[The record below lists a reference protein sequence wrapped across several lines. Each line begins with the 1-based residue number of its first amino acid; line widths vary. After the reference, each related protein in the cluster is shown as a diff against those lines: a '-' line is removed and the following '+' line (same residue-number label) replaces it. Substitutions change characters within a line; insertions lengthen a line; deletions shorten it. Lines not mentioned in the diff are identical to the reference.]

1 MKNWKRLLA
10 LCLSGAMALSLSACG
25 GGDSSES
32 ASPSPA
38 PSSEASGQPDPSA
51 SPAIEADLSQ
61 DVLEFSAGISPTD
74 TLLTINGTE
83 VHADLFLYMLA
94 MNCMN
99 IQQYLPFIG
108 QTMEQVGPT
117 MLEETVSMAVQQ
129 VLMRQK
135 AAELGCLLT
144 DEQNEE
150 LRKAMDEAD
159 LDANAP
165 FWGLTE
171 EGVEFIFEM
180 NAYHENI
187 YNAVTHDPSGEELAG
202 YLYRVKHILFKTV
215 DDSRQPLPDDQIA
228 QKRAQA
234 EEVLAQLQKA
244 DDLPALFDQLMN
256 EHSED
261 GRSDD
266 GALAAPDGY
275 LAAPGDMVAEFET
288 ASKALKEGELS
299 GLVESD
305 YGYHII
311 LRLPLNLTDE
321 EKANPEYAE
330 GFRDAAMAEQ
340 IGQWAE
346 ASEVTRAD
354 ALSGLNVADF
364 YAKLAAYQ
372 QALLDKNAAESAPIE
387 SGGVG

>member
-1 MKNWKRLLA
+1 MKIWKRLLA
-10 LCLSGAMALSLSACG
+10 LCLSGVMALSLFACNS
-25 GGDSSES
+25 GDSAES
-32 ASPSPA
+32 ASPL
-38 PSSEASGQPDPSA
+38 PSAEASGQPDPSA
-51 SPAIEADLSQ
+51 TPGIEADLSQ
-61 DVLEFSAGISPTD
+61 GVLEFSAGMSPTD

-99 IQQYLPFIG
+99 IQQYLPFMG
-108 QTMEQVGPT
+108 QTMEQVAPT

-129 VLMRQK
+129 VLLRQK

-159 LDANAP
+159 LDTNAP

-180 NAYHENI
+180 NAYHENM
-187 YNAVTHDPSGEELAG
+187 YNAVTHAPSEAELNE
-202 YLYRVKHILFKTV
+202 YLYRVKHILIKTV
-215 DDSRQPLPDDQIA
+215 DDNRQPLPEDQIA
-228 QKRAQA
+228 EKKAQA
-234 EEVLAQLQKA
+234 EDLLAQLKA
-244 DDLPALFDQLMN
+244 AEDLPAKFDELMN

-261 GRSDD
+261 GRTED

-275 LAAPGDMVAEFET
+275 LTAPGDMVSAFET
-288 ASKALKEGELS
+288 ASYALQPGELS
-299 GLVESD
+299 ELVETEF
-305 YGYHII
+305 GYHII
-311 LRLPLNLTDE
+311 LRLPTDITAE
-321 EKANPEYAE
+321 EMAGSEYAD
-330 GFRDAAMAEQ
+330 GFRDAALSDQMA
-340 IGQWAE
+340 QWVE
-346 ASEVTRAD
+346 ASEVTRTD

-372 QALLDKNAAESAPIE
+372 QALLDKNAANQD
-387 SGGVG
+387 GVG